1 MSEHDGHDH
10 PHDHDNL
17 DDELET
23 ELTPAD
29 LADLADDMAGAAQE
43 FISTVEAVAAAESP
57 DESISILLLELSALL
72 AAGAPLGAIVDVVPE
87 ERFEPD
93 AGYEPD
99 VDRLRE
105 ALRELLGP
113 ADEYVEVFDP
123 YSGPEVMTV
132 RLSDDLADIC
142 SDLLHGL
149 AHHSSGRTL
158 EALWWWQFSYLSTW
172 GQGASAA
179 LRALQSLVAHV
190 RLEVPIDVDADADL
204 S

>member
-1 MSEHDGHDH
+1 MSEHDHDH
-10 PHDHDNL
+10 G
-17 DDELET
+17 DDLET

-29 LADLADDMAGAAQE
+29 LADIADDMAAAAQE
-43 FISTVEAVAAAESP
+43 FITAVEAVAAAESP
-57 DESISILLLELSALL
+57 DESISILLLELSGLL
-72 AAGAPLGAIVDVVPE
+72 ASGAPLGAIVDVIPE

-99 VDRLRE
+99 VDKLRE
-105 ALRELLGP
+105 ALRSLLGP
-113 ADEYVEVFDP
+113 ADEYAEVFDP
-123 YSGPEVMTV
+123 YSGPEVV
-132 RLSDDLADIC
+132 RARLSDDLADIC

-190 RLEVPIDVDADADL
+190 RLEVPIDVEHGGEAG
-204 S
+204 

>member
-10 PHDHDNL
+10 PHDHDDL

>member
-1 MSEHDGHDH
+1 MSDVE
-10 PHDHDNL
+10 
-17 DDELET
+17 EIET
-23 ELTPAD
+23 DRPPAD
-29 LADLADDMAGAAQE
+29 LTDIATDMAAAARG
-43 FISTVEAVAAAESP
+43 FVAAVEAVAAAESP
-57 DESISILLLELSALL
+57 NESVSILLLELSGLL

-93 AGYEPD
+93 AGAEPD
-99 VDRLRE
+99 VDALRE
-105 ALRELLGP
+105 ALRLLLGP

-123 YSGPEVMTV
+123 YSGPEVV
-132 RLSDDLADIC
+132 PARLSDDLADIC

-149 AHHSSGRTL
+149 AHHADGRTL

-190 RLEVPIDVDADADL
+190 RLEVPIDVEGPDL
-204 S
+204 A